1 MTNRLDFMQIG
12 IMLGLNLREIL
23 NGTSPEQII
32 FLEECQVGVWEDK
45 DGILGIMLRMKPPG
59 REGGVK
65 PRILQDEIQLENL
78 FES

>member
-1 MTNRLDFMQIG
+1 MQIG

-59 REGGVK
+59 REGG
-65 PRILQDEIQLENL
+65 
-78 FES
+78 

>member
-1 MTNRLDFMQIG
+1 
-12 IMLGLNLREIL
+12 MLGLNLREIL

-59 REGGVK
+59 RKGVK